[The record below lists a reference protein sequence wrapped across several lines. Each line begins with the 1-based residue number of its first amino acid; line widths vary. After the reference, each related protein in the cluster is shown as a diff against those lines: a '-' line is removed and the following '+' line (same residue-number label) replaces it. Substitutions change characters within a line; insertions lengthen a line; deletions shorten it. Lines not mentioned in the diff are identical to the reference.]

1 MERTGGL
8 YAKMEQLA
16 LRADASHLT
25 RKASEQGIFA
35 FTATLVVSGCAE
47 TEWGGQECQC
57 GRKGVHVYRRQEG
70 QGKESIITFFDKVSL
85 I

>member
-47 TEWGGQECQC
+47 TEWRGQVNAVEKASMYTG
-57 GRKGVHVYRRQEG
+57 GRKGKAKKASSR
-70 QGKESIITFFDKVSL
+70 SL
-85 I
+85 IRLA